1 MEIFLPCFYFLF
13 FCFPRSHN
21 RFQILFQFLVNYRVL
36 FLHLVLILYLV
47 LANYNNRAPQ
57 HYTPT
62 TSQNCGYKTPSMC
75 IHVDAHGWIHAVGH
89 LQFHMCCVQ
98 RCCSA
103 YLGCT
108 NFPFKH
114 ISRML
119 LQCSVFNFLSSS
131 CSIQTKGSV
140 WFCSLFAKEKHKV
153 QLQQICVYF

>member
-1 MEIFLPCFYFLF
+1 MPHSITPPPPARTVDTRHDGCTWMDPC
-13 FCFPRSHN
+13 CR
-21 RFQILFQFLVNYRVL
+21 
-36 FLHLVLILYLV
+36 
-47 LANYNNRAPQ
+47 
-57 HYTPT
+57 
-62 TSQNCGYKTPSMC
+62 PS
-75 IHVDAHGWIHAVGH
+75 V
-89 LQFHMCCVQ
+89 LQFHMCCVL

-153 QLQQICVYF
+153 QLVPMQKWANLCIFLKNLNLSVNSRLRIHFSHIHTQLNSIIDGSHKLFYLYWL